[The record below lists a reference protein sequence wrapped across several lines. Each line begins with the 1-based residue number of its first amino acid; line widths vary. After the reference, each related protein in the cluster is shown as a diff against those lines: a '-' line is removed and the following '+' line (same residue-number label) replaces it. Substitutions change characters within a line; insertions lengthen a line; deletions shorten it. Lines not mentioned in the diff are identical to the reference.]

1 MWKVSMGVTLF
12 LASSALVGQL
22 LDPPVTN
29 WTVPPW
35 TDSSGGITT
44 MTDFTPPRVF
54 VAVVPCRVVDTRNP
68 AGPFGGPALP
78 TNFPRTFDID
88 NGPCPGL
95 PSGIDAY
102 SLSFGGIL
110 PPADGFLTA
119 WPAGSP
125 QPQVSQLNFLAGKVV
140 SNAAIVPAG
149 TNGAINALVNIGPTH
164 VYIDINGYFSSTLG
178 APFNSFGLT
187 ANTTNAVAYFTN
199 LSSNCSYSCGLDA
212 FINSTS
218 SGNAI
223 VGWAVYAGN
232 NSAGVKGVQSGPL
245 VTGSYP
251 GAGVR
256 GEGLL
261 VGTVGISLEVGA
273 AGSVINSSGGV
284 LAEGYVGYNPPGTTT
299 NYGLWAAP
307 NSGGSGVKFFVEP
320 HPTDASKVI
329 RYISLEGPEPGT
341 YFRGRGRFERGVAR
355 IPVPEH
361 FRMVTDEEGL
371 SVQITPIGPMAT
383 FSVLRADLREVVV
396 QASRNVE
403 FYYLVQG
410 VRRTQKHLTSP
421 IGEGGEYVPRSADA
435 KMPAYLTDGQKDLLI
450 GNGTYQP
457 DGTVNMETARRLGW
471 DRVWA
476 ERERRPAP
484 RPE

>member
-1 MWKVSMGVTLF
+1 MRTIFGL
-12 LASSALVGQL
+12 LAFFVSSALMSQQVNI
-22 LDPPVTN
+22 PVTN

-35 TDSSGGITT
+35 TDSSGGVTT
-44 MTDFTPPRVF
+44 MTDFTGPRVF

-68 AGPFGGPALP
+68 AGPYGAPALP
-78 TNFPRTFDID
+78 TNFARTFDID

-102 SLSFGGIL
+102 SLNFGGIV

-125 QPQVSQLNFLAGKVV
+125 QPQVSQLNFLAGEVV

-149 TNGAINALVNIGPTH
+149 TNGAINVLVNIGPTN

-178 APFNSFGLT
+178 DPFNSFGLT

-199 LSSNCSYSCGLDA
+199 LSSNCSDTCGLDA
-212 FINSTS
+212 FSYSTS
-218 SGNAI
+218 SGKAI

-232 NSAGVKGVQSGPL
+232 NSAGVKGVQGGPL
-245 VTGSYP
+245 VTASYP

-256 GEGLL
+256 GEGTL

-273 AGSVINSSGGV
+273 AGSVINGSGGV
-284 LAEGYVGYNPPGTTT
+284 LAEGYVGYNPPGTST

-307 NSGGSGVKFFVEP
+307 NAGGSGVKFFVEP

-341 YFRGRGRFERGVAR
+341 YFRGRGRFERGMAR

-371 SVQITPIGPMAT
+371 TVQITPIGPMAT

-403 FYYLVQG
+403 FYYVVQG
-410 VRRTQKHLTSP
+410 VRRTHKHLTSP

-435 KMPAYLTDGQKDLLI
+435 KMPEYLTERQKKLLI
-450 GNGTYQP
+450 ENGTYRP

-484 RPE
+484 RLE